1 MRSIK
6 VNDLDSMLYYQV
18 PKWLM
23 DLLIEGKISIG
34 AFKTYVLMYERT
46 RLSARNNWID
56 KKGEV
61 YIKYSYDELMKDL
74 KCNSKTTVSN
84 NIKDLEKVDLID
96 KVRCFSSSSI
106 YYLRVRS
113 TEDCTSTESCT
124 DRSTEDCTTISTEV
138 CTNSSTENMYASKN
152 NYNKNNLERT
162 TTNLESKNKIEE
174 IPAKENSSSFLENLE
189 KDKIK
194 QIKSALQMHG
204 ISAATCK
211 NIMDLVYSKHI
222 DLERIKA
229 VLTVAPMKK
238 WEDGAI
244 YKALKENW
252 IIENKKFDVLPVKTN
267 TFSEKKAKEVIES
280 NLKNKEQRDRAIEE
294 KENLK
299 KIFEA
304 LTEQEKRYIEQ
315 EALKSALE
323 KYNNNIAQVMART
336 ETLYIVLK
344 KYLERKKES
353 RIKFFKK

>member
-61 YIKYSYDELMKDL
+61 YIKYSYDELMEDL

-124 DRSTEDCTTISTEV
+124 DRSTEDCTNSSIKV
-138 CTNSSTENMYASKN
+138 CTDSSIKVCTDSSTENLYASKN

-174 IPAKENSSSFLENLE
+174 IPEKENSSSSLEILE
-189 KDKIK
+189 KEKIR
-194 QIKSALQMHG
+194 QIKSTLQMHG
-204 ISAATCK
+204 ISIGTCK

-222 DLERIKA
+222 DLERIKT
-229 VLTVAPMKK
+229 VLTIAPAKN
-238 WEDGAI
+238 WNEGAI

-252 IIENKKFDVLPVKTN
+252 VIEEKSYNTGKTKA
-267 TFSEKKAKEVIES
+267 EEKAKEAIES
-280 NLKNKEQRDRAIEE
+280 NIKNKEQRDRAIEE

-299 KIFEA
+299 KVFEA

-315 EALKSALE
+315 EALTLALE
-323 KYNNNIAQVMART
+323 KYTANIAQVMART
-336 ETLYIVLK
+336 ETLYLVLK
-344 KYLERKKES
+344 KYLERKK
-353 RIKFFKK
+353 KVG

>member
-1 MRSIK
+1 MATPQKEVDMRSIK

-61 YIKYSYDELMKDL
+61 YIKYSYDELMEDL

-138 CTNSSTENMYASKN
+138 CTNSSTENLYASKN

-204 ISAATCK
+204 ISVATCK

-229 VLTVAPMKK
+229 VLTVAVIKR

-252 IIENKKFDVLPVKTN
+252 VIEEKSYNTGKTKA
-267 TFSEKKAKEVIES
+267 EEKAKEAIES

-299 KIFEA
+299 KVFEA
-304 LTEQEKRYIEQ
+304 LTEQEKRCIEQ
-315 EALKSALE
+315 EALKLALE

-344 KYLERKKES
+344 KYLERKK
-353 RIKFFKK
+353 KVG

>member
-61 YIKYSYDELMKDL
+61 YIKYSYDELMEDL

-138 CTNSSTENMYASKN
+138 CTNSSTENLYASKN

-174 IPAKENSSSFLENLE
+174 IPEKENSSSSLEILE
-189 KDKIK
+189 KEKIR
-194 QIKSALQMHG
+194 QIKSTLQMHG
-204 ISAATCK
+204 ISIGTCK

-222 DLERIKA
+222 DLERIKT
-229 VLTVAPMKK
+229 VLTIAPAKN
-238 WEDGAI
+238 WNEGAI

-252 IIENKKFDVLPVKTN
+252 VIEEKSYNTGKTKA
-267 TFSEKKAKEVIES
+267 EEKAKES
-280 NLKNKEQRDRAIEE
+280 NIKNKEQRDRAIEE

-299 KIFEA
+299 KVFEA

-315 EALKSALE
+315 EALTLALE
-323 KYNNNIAQVMART
+323 KYTANIAQVMART
-336 ETLYIVLK
+336 ETLYLVLK
-344 KYLERKKES
+344 KYLERKK
-353 RIKFFKK
+353 KVG

>member
-61 YIKYSYDELMKDL
+61 YIKYSYDELMEDL

-124 DRSTEDCTTISTEV
+124 DRSTEDCTNSSIKV
-138 CTNSSTENMYASKN
+138 CTDSSIKVCTDSSTENLYASKN

-174 IPAKENSSSFLENLE
+174 IPEKENSSSSLEILE
-189 KDKIK
+189 KEKIR
-194 QIKSALQMHG
+194 QIKSTLQMHG
-204 ISAATCK
+204 ISVATCK

-222 DLERIKA
+222 NLERIKA

-252 IIENKKFDVLPVKTN
+252 VIEEKSYNTGKTKA
-267 TFSEKKAKEVIES
+267 EKKAKEAIES
-280 NLKNKEQRDRAIEE
+280 SLKNKEQRDRAIEE

-299 KIFEA
+299 KVFEA

-315 EALKSALE
+315 EALTLALE
-323 KYNNNIAQVMART
+323 KYTANIAQVMART
-336 ETLYIVLK
+336 ETLYLVLK
-344 KYLERKKES
+344 KYLERKK
-353 RIKFFKK
+353 KVG

>member
-1 MRSIK
+1 MATPQKEVDMRSIK

-61 YIKYSYDELMKDL
+61 YIKYSYDELMEDL

-138 CTNSSTENMYASKN
+138 CTNSSTENLYASKN

-194 QIKSALQMHG
+194 QIKSAL
-204 ISAATCK
+204 
-211 NIMDLVYSKHI
+211 
-222 DLERIKA
+222 
-229 VLTVAPMKK
+229 
-238 WEDGAI
+238 
-244 YKALKENW
+244 
-252 IIENKKFDVLPVKTN
+252 
-267 TFSEKKAKEVIES
+267 
-280 NLKNKEQRDRAIEE
+280 
-294 KENLK
+294 
-299 KIFEA
+299 
-304 LTEQEKRYIEQ
+304 
-315 EALKSALE
+315 
-323 KYNNNIAQVMART
+323 
-336 ETLYIVLK
+336 
-344 KYLERKKES
+344 
-353 RIKFFKK
+353 

>member
-61 YIKYSYDELMKDL
+61 YIKYSYDELMEDL
-74 KCNSKTTVSN
+74 KSNSKTTVSN

-106 YYLRVRS
+106 YYLKVRS
-113 TEDCTSTESCT
+113 TEDCTSTEKWT
-124 DRSTEDCTTISTEV
+124 DKSTEDCTNSSIEV
-138 CTNSSTENMYASKN
+138 CTDSSTENLYTSKN

-174 IPAKENSSSFLENLE
+174 IPEKENSSSSLEILE
-189 KDKIK
+189 KEKIR
-194 QIKSALQMHG
+194 QIKSTLQMHG
-204 ISAATCK
+204 ISVATCK

-229 VLTVAPMKK
+229 VLTIAPLKK

-252 IIENKKFDVLPVKTN
+252 IIENKKSDISIKTN
-267 TFSEKKAKEVIES
+267 TVLEKKAKKVIEK
-280 NLKNKEQRDRAIEE
+280 NLENKEQRDKTIEE

-299 KIFEA
+299 KIFE
-304 LTEQEKRYIEQ
+304 TFPKHERNYIEQ
-315 EALKSALE
+315 EALKLALE
-323 KYNNNIAQVMART
+323 KYHKNIAQVMART
-336 ETLYIVLK
+336 ETFFDVLK
-344 KYLERKKES
+344 EYLRNRKIKEV
-353 RIKFFKK
+353 I

>member
-61 YIKYSYDELMKDL
+61 YIKYSYDELMEDL

-138 CTNSSTENMYASKN
+138 CTNSSTENLYASKN

-229 VLTVAPMKK
+229 VLTVAVIKR

-252 IIENKKFDVLPVKTN
+252 VIEEKSYNTGKTKA
-267 TFSEKKAKEVIES
+267 EKNAKEAIES

-299 KIFEA
+299 KVFEA

-323 KYNNNIAQVMART
+323 KYNKNIAHIMART
-336 ETLYIVLK
+336 ETIYLVLK
-344 KYLERKKES
+344 KHLERKK
-353 RIKFFKK
+353 KVG

>member
-1 MRSIK
+1 MATPQKEVDMRSIK

-61 YIKYSYDELMKDL
+61 YIKYSYDELMEDL

-138 CTNSSTENMYASKN
+138 CTNSSTENLYASKN

-204 ISAATCK
+204 ISIGTCK
-211 NIMDLVYSKHI
+211 NIMELVYSKHI
-222 DLERIKA
+222 DLERIKT
-229 VLTVAPMKK
+229 VLTIAPAKN
-238 WEDGAI
+238 WNEGAI

-252 IIENKKFDVLPVKTN
+252 VIEEKAYNTGKTKA
-267 TFSEKKAKEVIES
+267 EKKAKEAIES

-299 KIFEA
+299 KVFEA
-304 LTEQEKRYIEQ
+304 LTEQEKRCIEQ
-315 EALKSALE
+315 EALKLAIE
-323 KYNNNIAQVMART
+323 KYGNNIAQVMART

-344 KYLERKKES
+344 KYLERKK
-353 RIKFFKK
+353 KVG